1 MGALSFF
8 APWFLAGAVAVAV
21 PFVLHMLRR
30 EQTPAL
36 AFTAVRF
43 LRQAPR
49 EQQRRRELRDI
60 WLLLLRMLALIVLAI
75 SFARPYIRSG
85 EAAASG
91 ITVVALDTSFSM
103 SGKEQFERARKAA
116 LSLVSSVPA
125 GDRVAAM
132 AFDDRAALVSP
143 PALER
148 GSARAAFNALAPG
161 AGATNYAALLASSA
175 RVFGQVGG
183 KLIVVT
189 DLQRSGWT
197 TEGVLP
203 ANVELQVVDVAG
215 PQDNLAIESLK
226 RDANVAAAVVSNYGQ
241 RARSV
246 RVALAVDDK
255 SGGAVGDQSGAGR
268 LRDGAVRRCGV
279 AGEGRGEGH
288 D

>member
-1 MGALSFF
+1 MGALSFL

-21 PFVLHMLRR
+21 PVILHMLRR

-60 WLLLLRMLALIVLAI
+60 WLLLLRMLALIVLAL
-75 SFARPYIRSG
+75 SFARPYIKSG

-116 LSLVSSVPA
+116 LSLVSSVKA

-148 GSARAAFNALAPG
+148 GSARAAFNALTPG

-226 RDANVAAAVVSNYGQ
+226 RDANVAAAVVSNYGTKT
-241 RARSV
+241 RS
-246 RVALAVDDK
+246 AV
-255 SGGAVGDQSGAGR
+255 SYTHLTLPTIYSV
-268 LRDGAVRRCGV
+268 
-279 AGEGRGEGH
+279 
-288 D
+288 